1 MRIFGRIVAYSH
13 FLMELLFTNIRLII
27 GMWKLTRIPQPAVTI
42 FGSARVN
49 QESNLAQKTTLIANK
64 LAHEGFSIITGGGPG
79 IMEAANRG
87 VYDYLETCSLD
98 EQGKNLCNNVKSA
111 GISVVRLNLERRN
124 GFVHEQIVLEH
135 FFARK
140 WLLVRYSVAFI
151 VFPGGFG
158 TLDELFEIITLRQT
172 DHMQAAPIILIDSE
186 FWNPLI
192 EWSKKHALPK
202 GFVSQQDIDLLVVVD
217 NVDQAIDII
226 KIG

>member
-13 FLMELLFTNIRLII
+13 FLMDLLFTNVRLII
-27 GMWKLTRIPQPAVTI
+27 GMWKLTRVPQPAVTI

-49 QESNLAQKTTLIANK
+49 QESNLAHKTTLIANR

-87 VYDYLETCSLD
+87 VYDYLENCPLSED
-98 EQGKNLCNNVKSA
+98 GKKSCNNVRSA
-111 GISVVRLNLERRN
+111 GIGVVKLNLESRN
-124 GFVHEQIVLEH
+124 NFVHEHIVLQH

-172 DHMQAAPIILIDSE
+172 DHLQAAPIILINSE

-192 EWSKKHALPK
+192 EWSKKYALPR
-202 GFVSQQDIDLLVVVD
+202 GFVSQEDIDLLVVVD
-217 NVDQAIDII
+217 DVDQVIDII